1 MDAFIKSNPGLQRRF
16 ATEIVSEDYTPE
28 ELLAIFQKSVQ
39 RVQCSLS
46 LDLINALKNLF
57 TQLDENRDQNFGN
70 AGLVENMF
78 NEIDDLRSTRVIEQ
92 NLDSLREP
100 FQVDDLPPKYRD
112 LALKG
117 QKNQENLVQLLQ
129 ELDNLIGMDSV
140 KQAIREIVNNQ
151 VANQRLRAAG
161 QIAEETETRHML
173 FTGNPGTGKTT
184 VARLIGRISKALG
197 LLRIGEFVEVDRRR
211 LVAGYVGQTAE
222 KTAQAIESGLDGVLF
237 IDEAYALSRG
247 DSENDFGREAIDTLV
262 PMMANYRDRI
272 VVILAGDSREM
283 AQFIDA
289 NSSIASR
296 VAYKIEFPDY
306 TGEEMQAIFL
316 KMC

>member
-16 ATEIVSEDYTPE
+16 ATEIVSRT
-28 ELLAIFQKSVQ
+28 IHQRNCWQFSKSVQ

-117 QKNQENLVQLLQ
+117 QK
-129 ELDNLIGMDSV
+129 
-140 KQAIREIVNNQ
+140 IR
-151 VANQRLRAAG
+151 
-161 QIAEETETRHML
+161 
-173 FTGNPGTGKTT
+173 
-184 VARLIGRISKALG
+184 
-197 LLRIGEFVEVDRRR
+197 
-211 LVAGYVGQTAE
+211 
-222 KTAQAIESGLDGVLF
+222 
-237 IDEAYALSRG
+237 
-247 DSENDFGREAIDTLV
+247 
-262 PMMANYRDRI
+262 
-272 VVILAGDSREM
+272 
-283 AQFIDA
+283 
-289 NSSIASR
+289 
-296 VAYKIEFPDY
+296 KI
-306 TGEEMQAIFL
+306 
-316 KMC
+316 